1 MLELRPIFPTVCT
14 VTPLE
19 AVETGRGEWK
29 VRSNAGLTRV
39 A

>member
-1 MLELRPIFPTVCT
+1 MLELRPIFPTAST

-19 AVETGRGEWK
+19 AVETGRGECK
-29 VRSNAGLTRV
+29 VRSNAGLMRV